1 MKIIDVQKEVGRFA
15 NGCKNDEFIIDHQI
29 QKASFANVDE
39 SSDTWMAC
47 GLALSLLDLLNITW
61 FQVHE

>member
-1 MKIIDVQKEVGRFA
+1 MEVIDVQKEVARFVH
-15 NGCKNDEFIIDHQI
+15 GCKNDELIIDHQI

-47 GLALSLLDLLNITW
+47 GLVLSLLDLLNIT
-61 FQVHE
+61 